1 MVWIVPIL
9 TARILSFYILKVKT
23 RAWVEKES
31 CKGSCERE
39 LDMKQSFLPIVAVI
53 LCGAILMASANA
65 GDSGSLPASAGDY
78 KILAPISHGDLTI
91 FPVVSAK
98 IHDTS
103 DFITLDEGIRS
114 GEVVVTEVGNIH
126 STMQRRGPYQVRP
139 VTGAEVNR
147 LVLVNNSK
155 HPLILLAGEVVT
167 GGKQDRV
174 VGKDRIVPAE
184 SDPVDLSVFCVEHG
198 RWVETSTKFDTH
210 ASVMLQPSVRMKAMA
225 DQDQQKVWDAVG
237 SSRSQMATVVA
248 AAPTI
253 STAEPGQG
261 TGGGVGEGHVA
272 GGSGGTLYSLNQ
284 LNSTTSYAK
293 ARENKAVKQQ
303 VDAITEPMQKSY
315 ESVIKQ
321 LRNQNAIGVV
331 VAVKGHIVWADM
343 FASSALLGKY
353 WPKLLDSYAT
363 EALTSPG
370 TREET
375 GIKEAQ
381 TFLENWQARHEVVDS
396 EPGLYRQRE
405 LVGDKFR
412 AFQLT
417 SLLAKEAFDVHLSK
431 MAD

>member
-9 TARILSFYILKVKT
+9 IARILSFYILKVKT
-23 RAWVEKES
+23 RAWVV
-31 CKGSCERE
+31 KGS
-39 LDMKQSFLPIVAVI
+39 LDMKQSFLTIVAVI
-53 LCGAILMASANA
+53 LCGAILMASANP

-91 FPVVSAK
+91 FPVVSTK
-98 IHDTS
+98 VHDTS

-126 STMQRRGPYQVRP
+126 STLQRRQPYMPVRP
-139 VTGAEVNR
+139 ISGAEVNR

-237 SSRSQMATVVA
+237 SSRAQMATVVA

-253 STAEPGQG
+253 STVPDAGQG
-261 TGGGVGEGHVA
+261 TG
-272 GGSGGTLYSLNQ
+272 SGGGGGTYYSLNQ
-284 LNSTTSYAK
+284 LNGTTSYAK

>member
-1 MVWIVPIL
+1 
-9 TARILSFYILKVKT
+9 
-23 RAWVEKES
+23 
-31 CKGSCERE
+31 
-39 LDMKQSFLPIVAVI
+39 MKQSFLPILAVL
-53 LCGAILMASANA
+53 LCGFVVAAANA
-65 GDSGSLPASAGDY
+65 GDSGSLPATVSDY
-78 KILAPISHGDLTI
+78 KILAPITHGDLTI
-91 FPVVSAK
+91 FPVVSARV
-98 IHDTS
+98 HDTS

-114 GEVVVTEVGNIH
+114 GDVVVTEVGNLH
-126 STMQRRGPYQVRP
+126 STMQRRPPYQSRP
-139 VTGAEVNR
+139 YRGAEVNR

-198 RWVETSTKFDTH
+198 RWIETSTKFDTH

-225 DQDQQKVWDAVG
+225 DQDQQKVWDEVG
-237 SSRSQMATVVA
+237 KSRAQMSAKVA
-248 AAPTI
+248 AAAP
-253 STAEPGQG
+253 A
-261 TGGGVGEGHVA
+261 VG
-272 GGSGGTLYSLNQ
+272 GGSGGGFGGSAYSVRELDG
-284 LNSTTSYAK
+284 TTSYAK
-293 ARENKAVKQQ
+293 ARENKAVQAQ
-303 VDAITEPMQKSY
+303 VESITEPMQKSY

-363 EALTSPG
+363 EALTMPG
-370 TREET
+370 ARVDPS
-375 GIKEAQ
+375 IKEAER
-381 TFLENWQARHEVVDS
+381 FLLNWQARHEVVDS

-405 LVGDKFR
+405 LIGEKFK

-417 SLLAKEAFDVHLSK
+417 SLLAKDAFDLHLSK

>member
-1 MVWIVPIL
+1 
-9 TARILSFYILKVKT
+9 
-23 RAWVEKES
+23 
-31 CKGSCERE
+31 
-39 LDMKQSFLPIVAVI
+39 MKQSFLPILAVL
-53 LCGAILMASANA
+53 LCGFVVAAANA
-65 GDSGSLPASAGDY
+65 GDSGNLPATVSDY
-78 KILAPISHGDLTI
+78 KILDPITHGDLTI

-98 IHDTS
+98 VHDTS

-114 GEVVVTEVGNIH
+114 GDVVVTEVGNLH
-126 STMQRRGPYQVRP
+126 STMQRRTPYQPRP
-139 VTGAEVNR
+139 YRGAEVNR

-174 VGKDRIVPAE
+174 VGKDSIVPAE

-198 RWVETSTKFDTH
+198 RWIESSTKFDTH

-225 DQDQQKVWDAVG
+225 DQDQQKVWDEVG
-237 SSRSQMATVVA
+237 KSRTQMSAKVA
-248 AAPTI
+248 AAAP
-253 STAEPGQG
+253 AA
-261 TGGGVGEGHVA
+261 GGGGGSVDNYALYVGE
-272 GGSGGTLYSLNQ
+272 

-293 ARENKAVKQQ
+293 ARENKAVHAQ
-303 VDAITEPMQKSY
+303 VESITEPMQKSY

-363 EALTSPG
+363 EALTMPG
-370 TREET
+370 ARAEATL
-375 GIKEAQ
+375 KEAQ
-381 TFLENWQARHEVVDS
+381 IFLETWQARHEVVDS

-405 LVGDKFR
+405 LIGDKFR

>member
-1 MVWIVPIL
+1 
-9 TARILSFYILKVKT
+9 
-23 RAWVEKES
+23 
-31 CKGSCERE
+31 
-39 LDMKQSFLPIVAVI
+39 MKQSFL
-53 LCGAILMASANA
+53 AILTVFSCSLLVMTAANA
-65 GDSGSLPASAGDY
+65 GDTPSLPATANDY
-78 KILAPISHGDLTI
+78 KILAPITHGDLTI

-98 IHDTS
+98 VHDTS

-114 GEVVVTEVGNIH
+114 GDVVVTEVGNLH
-126 STMQRRGPYQVRP
+126 STMRRRPPYQVRP
-139 VTGAEVNR
+139 YAGAEVNR

-198 RWVETSTKFDTH
+198 RWTETSGKFDTH

-225 DQDQQKVWDAVG
+225 DQNQQKVWDEVG
-237 SSRSQMATVVA
+237 RSRAEMSAKVTA
-248 AAPTI
+248 AAPI
-253 STAEPGQG
+253 VS
-261 TGGGVGEGHVA
+261 GGGTVDNRALYVGE
-272 GGSGGTLYSLNQ
+272 

-293 ARENKAVKQQ
+293 ARENTAVKAQ
-303 VDAITEPMQKSY
+303 VDSIVEPMRKSY

-343 FASSALLGKY
+343 FASSALLAKY

-363 EALTSPG
+363 EALTMPG
-370 TREET
+370 ASGEIS
-375 GIKEAQ
+375 IKEAQ
-381 TFLENWQARHEVVDS
+381 GFLANWQARHEVVDS

-417 SLLAKEAFDVHLSK
+417 SLLSKEAFDVHLSK